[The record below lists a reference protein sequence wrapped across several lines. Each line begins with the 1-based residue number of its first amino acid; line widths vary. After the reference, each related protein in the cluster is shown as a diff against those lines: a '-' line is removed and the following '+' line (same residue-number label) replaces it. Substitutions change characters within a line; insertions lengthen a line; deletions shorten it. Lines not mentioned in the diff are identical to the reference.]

1 MRFRGRNDGPS
12 MSFLAVPFL
21 AVPFLA
27 VPFRAG
33 DGAPVRSRQASGG

>member
-1 MRFRGRNDGPS
+1 MP
-12 MSFLAVPFL
+12 FLAVPFL

-27 VPFRAG
+27 VPFLAG